1 MGDAA
6 ERDEQTAGAREF
18 APVGSTRRIVVDGE
32 IFDVHVRN
40 PGEYAFR
47 WVSGPNEGY
56 GFHLAQNH
64 RAALST
70 EDIVSAAR
78 SFVAEVD
85 PVTGYI
91 E

>member
-1 MGDAA
+1 M
-6 ERDEQTAGAREF
+6 
-18 APVGSTRRIVVDGE
+18 GSTRRIVVVGE

-47 WVSGPNEGY
+47 WVSGPDDRY
-56 GFHLAQNH
+56 GFHLVQNH

-85 PVTGYI
+85 PETGYI